1 MTSPDEP
8 GCAPSTGERPRK
20 RLLWR
25 FGWNLCLL
33 TMRTLFREH
42 RAGIEHMPDR
52 GPVLIV
58 SNHQSHLDPVAIGM
72 CVTRRE
78 THFVA
83 RDSLFHIPLFG
94 ALIRAYNAVPIKRGE
109 GDAAGVRAVLDRL
122 ASGAAVLVFPEGTRT
137 RDGRTAPFKRG
148 VVLLIKRARCPVVPA
163 AVEGAFDAWPRS
175 RKLPLVWG
183 KRIAAQLGE
192 PIAHEELLKDGPDAA
207 MERLHGEIEAMR
219 LSLRATLR
227 EQTNGRYPPP
237 GAGDGSAVEG

>member
-1 MTSPDEP
+1 MTAE
-8 GCAPSTGERPRK
+8 TRPRK

-25 FGWNLCLL
+25 FGWNLCLF
-33 TMRTLFREH
+33 TMRTLYREH
-42 RAGIEHMPDR
+42 RSGRTNMPDA

-83 RDSLFHIPLFG
+83 RDSLFKIPLFG
-94 ALIRAYNAVPIKRGE
+94 ALIRAYNAIPIKRGE
-109 GDAAGVRAVLDRL
+109 GDAAGVRSVLDRL
-122 ASGAAVLVFPEGTRT
+122 ATGAAVLVFPEGTRT

-148 VVLLIKRARCPVVPA
+148 VVLLIKRSRCPVVPA

-183 KRIAAQLGE
+183 KRIGASLGE
-192 PIAHEELLKDGPDAA
+192 PIPHDELLADGPDAA
-207 MERLHGEIEAMR
+207 MERLHREIEAMR
-219 LSLRATLR
+219 LSLRDTLR
-227 EQTNGRYPPP
+227 EQTNGRYPPQGP
-237 GAGDGSAVEG
+237 ADRPASD